1 MERLADQLAAMS
13 NSPNPGPQGPPRTL
27 ISEAG
32 LAPSRTERIRAS
44 LILLLVALVWGSA
57 FVAQRLGMEQ
67 VGPFAF
73 NAARFAVGGLTLV
86 PVLGWRRLRG
96 LSRLELRSGL
106 LLGLLLFAAASL
118 QQFGLVWTTAGKAGF
133 ITGLYMVIVPLL
145 LALVWRRWAP
155 WGSLL
160 GAGLAT
166 AGLFLLS
173 VQAGFQLAPGD
184 QWVLLGALGWALHV
198 IAVGQFAPGQD
209 PLRLAVVQYAVC
221 SLLSIPVALILEP
234 GTWPGLLLAAPG
246 VVYTGLLSIGL
257 GYTGQIVAQ
266 RAAPP
271 THAAI
276 ILSLESVFAALSG
289 WLVLDEV
296 LSPRQLVGCGLML
309 AGVLLAQMPW
319 AGEVWSAP
327 EPARDAGETWAET

>member
-1 MERLADQLAAMS
+1 MRADLF
-13 NSPNPGPQGPPRTL
+13 
-27 ISEAG
+27 
-32 LAPSRTERIRAS
+32 
-44 LILLLVALVWGSA
+44 LLLVAMVWGSA

-73 NAARFAVGGLTLV
+73 NAARFAVGVLTLI

-96 LSRLELRSGL
+96 LSRTELRSGL
-106 LLGLLLFAAASL
+106 LLGLLLFVAASL

-133 ITGLYMVIVPLL
+133 ITGLYIVIVPLL
-145 LALVWRRWAP
+145 LALVWREWAT
-155 WGSLL
+155 WSSWL

-184 QWVLLGALGWALHV
+184 QWILLGALVWALHV
-198 IAVGQFAPGQD
+198 IAVGRFAPGRD
-209 PLRLAVVQYAVC
+209 PLRLALVQYTVC
-221 SLLSIPVALILEP
+221 SLLSVPTALLLEP
-234 GTWPGLLLAAPG
+234 GTWPGLLLAAPAVLYSG
-246 VVYTGLLSIGL
+246 FLSIGL

-266 RAAPP
+266 RHTSP

-289 WLVLDEV
+289 WLALGEA
-296 LSPRQLVGCGLML
+296 LSTRQLTGCGLML
-309 AGVLLAQMPW
+309 AGMLLAQVPR
-319 AGEVWSAP
+319 
-327 EPARDAGETWAET
+327 ARTDRV